1 MGGLDHAFHTCIS
14 LKHGKLCGFQGTGV
28 AAENDSVPPQ
38 GVAVWERWLVGVQAG
53 AEALLNSPF

>member
-28 AAENDSVPPQ
+28 AAENDSVPPREWQ
-38 GVAVWERWLVGVQAG
+38 CGRGGLWGYKLGQR
-53 AEALLNSPF
+53 PC